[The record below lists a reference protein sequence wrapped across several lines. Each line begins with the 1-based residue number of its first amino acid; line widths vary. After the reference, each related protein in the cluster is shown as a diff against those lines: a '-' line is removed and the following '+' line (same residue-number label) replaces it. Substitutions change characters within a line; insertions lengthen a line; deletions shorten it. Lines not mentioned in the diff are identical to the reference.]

1 MVVSFC
7 LLAPPLYAQD
17 AIAIVVNKKNSVQN
31 LTADEV
37 AHIFS
42 GTKTEWKDGSRIFV
56 VTRKTNLKIRK
67 EFEASLFGGRR
78 TAGKQNFKTYSI
90 GSEEGMKNFIAN
102 TPEAI
107 GYIYKKNMNN
117 SVKAV
122 FILK

>member
-1 MVVSFC
+1 MKITKTIYAMVVSFC

-37 AHIFS
+37 TQIFS
-42 GTKTEWKDGSRIFV
+42 GTKTEWKDGNKIFV

-67 EFEASLFGGRR
+67 EFEGTFFGGRHMAS
-78 TAGKQNFKTYSI
+78 TPSFKTYSI
-90 GSEEGMKNFIAN
+90 GSEEGMKNFVAN

-107 GYIYKKNMNN
+107 
-117 SVKAV
+117 
-122 FILK
+122 